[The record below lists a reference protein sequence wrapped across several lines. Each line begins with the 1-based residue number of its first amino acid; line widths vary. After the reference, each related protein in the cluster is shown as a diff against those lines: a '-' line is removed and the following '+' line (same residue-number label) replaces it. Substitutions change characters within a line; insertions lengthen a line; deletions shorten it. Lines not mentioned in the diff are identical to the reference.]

1 MFTHT
6 NTITPL
12 ELDAQIVKGQRW
24 YTTPQG
30 IKYASVTTI
39 LSDGPKPWLEEWRN
53 SLGHSRAD
61 KETKRCA
68 DRGTIVHLLA
78 EKYLNNEENF
88 TKGETVENV
97 KLFNQIKIPLNK
109 IDNIRAQE
117 VALYSDTLRMAGR
130 VDVVGEYEKTLSIID
145 FKTSNNNKD
154 AQMVEDY
161 FLQCT
166 AYAIMYY
173 EMYGEP
179 IEDIVV
185 IIAVEK
191 GMMPMVYKRKIDDY
205 VAPLLKRINTFYE
218 KHGNQSNAN

>member
-1 MFTHT
+1 MLTHT
-6 NTITPL
+6 NTISPL
-12 ELDAQIVKGQRW
+12 ELDAQIVKGQRF
-24 YTTPQG
+24 YTTPSG
-30 IKYASVTTI
+30 NKYASVTTV
-39 LSDGPKPWLEEWRN
+39 LSDGPKPWLEDWRN

-61 KETKRCA
+61 KETKRCS
-68 DRGTIVHLLA
+68 DRGTAVHLLA
-78 EKYLNNEENF
+78 EHYLNNDEGF
-88 TKGETVENV
+88 TKGIPAEYV

-117 VALYSDTLRMAGR
+117 CALFSERLRLAGR

-154 AQMVEDY
+154 VDQVEDY

-173 EMYGEP
+173 EMYGEA
-179 IEDIVV
+179 IEDIVI

-205 VAPLLKRINTFYE
+205 VVPLLKRINTFYE
-218 KHGNQSNAN
+218 KHGE